1 MSNCKTYN
9 FDIADFNIKILFNN
23 TSLDSI
29 NLIPSFK
36 VFLTCE
42 MEEKPLLFKLFVVSE
57 LQEYTTDLEHIRTF
71 DTGNGDIKVD
81 KTIKGYY
88 IFEIKD
94 LNNDTCCKFIS
105 NNDFSECSCK
115 LYGNRVMRSFGLNN
129 ALMLIFAFA
138 GNLKNTL
145 LIHASLV
152 RHNNYGYAFVA
163 KSGTGKSTHTSLWLK
178 HIPGCDLMNDDNPII
193 RLIDNKPYIYGSPW
207 SGKTPCYR
215 AIKAKLGAITRIERA
230 SENNIEKL
238 GTVKAFASLLP
249 CCSSMK
255 WDKKMYNIY
264 CDNIT
269 KIIATTNIYTLH
281 CLPNK
286 EAALLCHKEISE

>member
-129 ALMLIFAFA
+129 AFNADICLCRQ
-138 GNLKNTL
+138 LK
-145 LIHASLV
+145 
-152 RHNNYGYAFVA
+152 
-163 KSGTGKSTHTSLWLK
+163 K
-178 HIPGCDLMNDDNPII
+178 HIINP
-193 RLIDNKPYIYGSPW
+193 RFSR
-207 SGKTPCYR
+207 KT
-215 AIKAKLGAITRIERA
+215 
-230 SENNIEKL
+230 
-238 GTVKAFASLLP
+238 
-249 CCSSMK
+249 
-255 WDKKMYNIY
+255 
-264 CDNIT
+264 
-269 KIIATTNIYTLH
+269 
-281 CLPNK
+281 
-286 EAALLCHKEISE
+286 